1 MLIKRFNFKIWSWPF
16 SSLMVAKWM
25 RQMVIW
31 LLTLQLRY
39 EVSSIKNVNPS
50 IKYEE
55 IKLQKYLIA
64 GKKGINVVV

>member
-16 SSLMVAKWM
+16 FSLMVAKWM

-39 EVSSIKNVNPS
+39 DVSSIKNVNPS